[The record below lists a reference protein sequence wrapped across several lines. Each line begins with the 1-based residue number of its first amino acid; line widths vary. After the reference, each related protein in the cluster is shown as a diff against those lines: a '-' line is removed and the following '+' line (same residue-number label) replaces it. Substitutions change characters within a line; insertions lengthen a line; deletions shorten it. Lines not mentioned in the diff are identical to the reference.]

1 MCSLS
6 WLIFAKPKIS
16 NVKDQFADN
25 GQLLLKF

>member
-1 MCSLS
+1 MCLLS

-25 GQLLLKF
+25 GQLLGV